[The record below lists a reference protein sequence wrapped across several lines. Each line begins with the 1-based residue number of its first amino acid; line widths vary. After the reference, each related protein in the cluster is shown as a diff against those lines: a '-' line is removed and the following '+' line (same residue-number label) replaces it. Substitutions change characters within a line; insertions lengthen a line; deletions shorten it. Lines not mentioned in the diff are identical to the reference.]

1 MIDRNVPR
9 KFVAD
14 KDERLLEVGDMI
26 EAQNITI
33 TQRGEG
39 SGSIV
44 KTMKGTSSK
53 ILISGSGTNLEASVT
68 VIGKVEDPQRNKIY
82 FFVASDSGHAEDMIV
97 QYDPEYSTSGG
108 YREVFRST
116 WLNFDP
122 TGFVKANVVNK
133 AFRQDGVLQ
142 TILYFTDNDNPPR
155 KINVDRALN
164 GDFDDYNDTQLDF
177 ALNVIK
183 AAPIT
188 PPTFDFQTNTDVPVN
203 NFERSTFQFAV
214 QYVYTDGEVSAIGP
228 YSKLAFPDHIAA
240 SGLEADESGQLYF
253 TDNEC
258 LIDTQWRSGS
268 TSAIFP
274 EQYIKDVS
282 KIRVLGTRDN
292 GTTAFI
298 IDEFDANSNLTREI
312 FNVSSTVYEAAS
324 GIYKFYNDGVYQA
337 LSESQRNKLYDNV
350 PFKAEGQAVVGNRLM
365 YSNYEEG
372 RPNTETRVNLTPRY
386 SDEVNGG
393 SVLIANDDT
402 DLIGEDTTAR
412 TNSTDDMFWEWDFLD
427 VAAFSS
433 SSDTV
438 PGGTLF
444 TTSIQLTPQAS
455 VAKGSF
461 VAGFNASNYLLT
473 GSVTD
478 QDVSGPY
485 TYNVGLGHFS
495 DTDTHIDIPKPGSAA
510 TNISAPTFTTSIASP
525 EDELLS
531 SFVDLFYAQVDEY
544 FDDYVIEYDVTL
556 AGTEFDAEIYFAPVG
571 ATLTTGTKVNCSGTF
586 RVKWGF
592 KVTHPDATTVKVYP
606 YVKEISQ
613 PTSGSIVASQNLGG
627 SAGLVQGNFGS
638 DNATWGLGS
647 GFTDQYLSSNI
658 TGGIDVI
665 GNSSQVMRTF
675 ASKSTFKAGCTHD
688 LGIVYYD
695 KYNRSSFVNK
705 LGSFYA
711 KHPGERSGNRG
722 VCSVEIDWNAS
733 YPAPSW
739 ADRYQIVYG
748 GMSTYES
755 FTQYSVG
762 RAFVPRTSAGAVN
775 PAKKQL
781 YVKLAPLTNFASDK
795 SAVSVNY
802 SFTEGD
808 KLRVVKYSTNGGTDP
823 ASDISWPLAN
833 DNATIIEFNVVGTAT
848 LDTSDNILASSPGVE
863 HTGDFIII
871 EAPQVAAGIE
881 SQTPGTE
888 LKYPGWDWFS
898 VAHDALGTITYPDGS
913 APLVDSLWGHTSVV
927 EILTPRTSERKV
939 WYEIGEAGRVGTY
952 KGLYDT
958 NHGPNITISGG
969 DCYLRTTALSTPE
982 FSGGSFQVDDD
993 PREYVYKNVE
1003 IESQYVSDYFAS
1015 KRWSRGRAHT
1025 TFEKAATVNRYNSI
1039 TYSDIYADETERL
1052 SLSSFNLSQGNF
1064 FDLPSENGRC
1074 SYIEAFLD
1082 DLISLQETKC
1092 SLVKVNKNII
1102 QTGTQ
1107 SGLVSLD
1114 SNVLNNATPFGG
1126 DFGTQNPESV
1136 LIRDGVGYAVDRRR
1150 AAIFRLSLQ
1159 GLNPISDTDIKSFV
1173 ESRFST
1179 WSSNSGAKI
1188 VSGYDQDD
1196 EIYYVTLIA
1205 DSDEDSTTLGWDEK
1219 RSFWQGQYT
1228 FYPDI
1233 YASLGDKFFAAKYKE
1248 VTGLPDLFIHE
1259 FRGGN
1264 SNGFLGEAAVESKVT
1279 VVSNYNPSMVKQYNS
1294 ISLEGDS
1301 AWTTTLESSAGQTTA
1316 NLVFDEKEDAF
1327 YANVTGDTSSNST
1340 NQYIPVGTV
1349 ASVDGNVI
1357 TMTNN
1362 LRGIHIPKGYV
1373 VYINNGGFS
1382 YVSAGITV
1390 SSVDRSNAKI
1400 TVSNGAVITPND
1412 KLFVANTGGITGDQ
1426 IRGHYC
1432 KIKCSITPTSTQ
1444 KKELYSINA
1453 NFVNSKA
1460 NHALGQQ

>member
-44 KTMKGTSSK
+44 KTMKGTSIK
-53 ILISGSGTNLEASVT
+53 QLISGSGTDLEASVT

-133 AFRQDGVLQ
+133 AFRQDGTLQ

-188 PPTFDFQTNTDVPVN
+188 PPTFDFETNADVPVN

-214 QYVYTDGEVSAIGP
+214 QYIYTDGEVSAIGP
-228 YSKLAFPDHIAA
+228 YSKLAFPDHITS
-240 SGLEADESGQLYF
+240 SGLEGDGIGKLYF

-268 TSAIFP
+268 NSPIFP
-274 EQYIKDVS
+274 EQYIEDVS
-282 KIRVLGTRDN
+282 KVRVLGTRDN

-298 IDEFDANSNLTREI
+298 IDEFDANSDLTREI
-312 FNVSSTVYEAAS
+312 FNASVKIYDAAS
-324 GIYKFYNDGVYQA
+324 GIYKFYNDGVYQV

-350 PFKAEGQAVVGNRLM
+350 PFKAEGQAIVNNRLM

-372 RPNTETRVNLTPRY
+372 RPNSETRVDLTPTY
-386 SDEVNGG
+386 SDEVGGG
-393 SVLIANDDT
+393 SVLI
-402 DLIGEDTTAR
+402 
-412 TNSTDDMFWEWDFLD
+412 STDDTLLISEDATQRINGSDDMFFEWDFLD
-427 VAAFSS
+427 TAAFSA

-444 TTSIQLTPQAS
+444 TTSIQITPQGA
-455 VAKGSF
+455 VAKGSDSGGY
-461 VAGFNASNYLLT
+461 AASNYLIT

-478 QDVSGPY
+478 GEGY
-485 TYNVGLGHFS
+485 TYGVGIGRQ
-495 DTDTHIDIPKPGSAA
+495 TITATHIDIPKTSNAPSFYTSLA
-510 TNISAPTFTTSIASP
+510 TP
-525 EDELLS
+525 EDQLLYEL
-531 SFVDLFYAQVDEY
+531 VDSLYAEVDEY
-544 FDDYVIEYDVTL
+544 FDGYELEYDVT
-556 AGTEFDAEIYFAPVG
+556 ASGFSAEIYSLPAGSP
-571 ATLTTGTKVNCSGTF
+571 TLTQGTTINCSGSFT
-586 RVKWGF
+586 VKWGF

-606 YVKEISQ
+606 YVKEITQS
-613 PTSGSIVASQNLGG
+613 TTILASENLGG
-627 SAGLVQGNFGS
+627 SAGLTTGDFGTNGAS
-638 DNATWGLGS
+638 WTLSS
-647 GFTDQYLSSNI
+647 GFTDQEISTNI
-658 TGGIDVI
+658 TGGIDVV
-665 GNSSQVMRTF
+665 GNTNQSMRTF

-695 KYNRSSFVNK
+695 KYNRSGFVNK

-711 KHPGERSGNRG
+711 KHPAERTGNRG
-722 VCSVEIDWNAS
+722 VCSVEINWNAS

-739 ADRYQIVYG
+739 AERYQIVYG

-762 RAFVPRTSAGAVN
+762 RAFVPRTSAGVVN

-808 KLRVVKYSTNGGTDP
+808 KLRVVKYSTNGGVDP
-823 ASDISWPLAN
+823 SSDLAWPLAN

-848 LDTSDNILASSPGVE
+848 LDTSDDILASSPTVE

-888 LKYPGWDWFS
+888 LQYPGWDWFS

-913 APLVDSLWGHTSVV
+913 TPAVDSLWGHASVV

-952 KGLYDT
+952 KGSYDT
-958 NHGPNITISGG
+958 NHGPNIRISGG
-969 DCYLRTTALSTPE
+969 DCYLRTTALSIPE

-1114 SNVLNNATPFGG
+1114 TNVLNNATPFGG

-1136 LIRDGVGYAVDRRR
+1136 LIRDGVGYAVDKRR

-1188 VSGYDQDD
+1188 VSGYDQEDD
-1196 EIYYVTLIA
+1196 IYYVTLIA
-1205 DSDEDSTTLGWDEK
+1205 DSDSNSTTLGWDEK

-1248 VTGLPDLFIHE
+1248 ITGLADVFIHQ
-1259 FRGGN
+1259 FS
-1264 SNGFLGEAAVESKVT
+1264 SNLSNQFFGETAAESKVT

-1301 AWTTTLESSAGQTTA
+1301 AWTTTLESSTGQTTA

-1349 ASVDGNVI
+1349 ASVDGNVV

-1362 LRGIHIPKGYV
+1362 LRGIHIPVGYSV
-1373 VYINNGGFS
+1373 FRNNAGTAYNVIG
-1382 YVSAGITV
+1382 AGITV
-1390 SSVDRSNAKI
+1390 SSVDRPNAKI
-1400 TVSNGAVITPND
+1400 TVSLGTNVNPND

-1432 KIKCSITPTSTQ
+1432 KIKCSITPTATAEE
-1444 KKELYSINA
+1444 ELYSINA